1 MEEWAHLEAERQK
14 MTTPAEFVRQ
24 VKQEVS
30 KITWPSRAEAMR
42 GTMVVI
48 VASVVLAAF
57 LVCVDF
63 VFAAAVKAVIGG

>member
-1 MEEWAHLEAERQK
+1 

-30 KITWPSRAEAMR
+30 KITWPSRADTLR
-42 GTMVVI
+42 GTVVVI
-48 VASVVLAAF
+48 GASVILAAF

-63 VFAAAVKAVIGG
+63 VFAAAVGAVVGG

>member
-1 MEEWAHLEAERQK
+1 

-30 KITWPSRAEAMR
+30 KITWPSRGETMR
-42 GTMVVI
+42 GTIVVI
-48 VASVVLAAF
+48 GVSIIMAAF

-63 VFAAAVKAVIGG
+63 VFAAAVKAVVGG

>member
-1 MEEWAHLEAERQK
+1 

-30 KITWPSRAEAMR
+30 KITWPSKGEAMR
-42 GTMVVI
+42 GTIVVI
-48 VASVVLAAF
+48 VASIMLAVF

-63 VFAAAVKAVIGG
+63 VFATAVGAVIGG

>member
-1 MEEWAHLEAERQK
+1 

-30 KITWPSRAEAMR
+30 KITWPSKGEAMR
-42 GTMVVI
+42 GTIVVI
-48 VASVVLAAF
+48 VASIMLAVF

-63 VFAAAVKAVIGG
+63 VFAAAVGAVIGG

>member
-1 MEEWAHLEAERQK
+1 

-30 KITWPSRAEAMR
+30 KITWPSKADTVR
-42 GTMVVI
+42 GTLVVI
-48 VASVVLAAF
+48 VASIILAAF

-63 VFAAAVKAVIGG
+63 VFAATVGAVVGG

>member
-1 MEEWAHLEAERQK
+1 

-30 KITWPSRAEAMR
+30 KITWPTKADAMR
-42 GTMVVI
+42 ETVVVI
-48 VASVVLAAF
+48 AASVILAAF

-63 VFAAAVKAVIGG
+63 VFAAAVGAVVGG

>member
-1 MEEWAHLEAERQK
+1 

-30 KITWPSRAEAMR
+30 KITWPSRTDTLR
-42 GTMVVI
+42 GTVVVI
-48 VASVVLAAF
+48 GASVLLAAF

-63 VFAAAVKAVIGG
+63 VFAAVVGAVIGG